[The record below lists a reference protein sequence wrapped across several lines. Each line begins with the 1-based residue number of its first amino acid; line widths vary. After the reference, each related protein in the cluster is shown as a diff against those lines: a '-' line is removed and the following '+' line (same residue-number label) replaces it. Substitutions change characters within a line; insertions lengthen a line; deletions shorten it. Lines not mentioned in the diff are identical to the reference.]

1 MDIVKE
7 IVSALDVGIRL
18 AFVYLILGLG
28 AAAVQEAV
36 AEFGHLRASNLKRAL
51 KDLLSDSELGKID
64 LAKEVLEHPLVH
76 SGERG
81 GTPSYIT
88 GPVFRLALL
97 DVIAR
102 SYGPD
107 HSKENAVEM
116 SPTDLIASLPK
127 KSKIRRI
134 FEVLNAEAQASSR
147 PFSTIIE
154 RLFSINMDA
163 ASTNYRFGT
172 LKRLFGIAVILSVL
186 ANVNTFRV
194 LEVLFAQAKV
204 PPVVKSSIVQIPVA
218 IPVQPGTVAIPV
230 QPGTESLIGWNV
242 GGQNLL
248 VKALPPGTPP
258 GVSAFLGFLADYAV
272 GWLLTS
278 VMVTVVA
285 IALFDV
291 LNKVIHIR
299 DVSRPPDG

>member
-7 IVSALDVGIRL
+7 IVGALDVGIRL

-36 AEFGHLRASNLKRAL
+36 AELWQLRARNLKKAL
-51 KDLLSDSELGKID
+51 KYLLGDPKLGKID
-64 LAKEVLEHPLVH
+64 LAKKVLEHPLVH

-81 GTPSYIT
+81 GTPSYLS
-88 GPVFRLALL
+88 GQMFRLALL

-102 SYGPD
+102 TYGPG
-107 HSKENAVEM
+107 SSQEKAAET
-116 SPTDLIASLPK
+116 SPAEVIAGLPK
-127 KSKIRRI
+127 NAKIRRI
-134 FEVLNAEAQASSR
+134 FEILNAEAQATSR
-147 PFSTIIE
+147 PFSTLIE
-154 RLFSINMDA
+154 RWFSTNMDA

-194 LEVLFAQAKV
+194 LEVLFAQAKA
-204 PPVVKSSIVQIPVA
+204 PPIVKSGVVQIPVA
-218 IPVQPGTVAIPV
+218 IPMQPV
-230 QPGTESLIGWNV
+230 TESLIGWNA

-248 VKALPPGTPP
+248 VKALPQETPP
-258 GVSAFLGFLADYAV
+258 GVSAAIGFLTDYAV

-291 LNKVIHIR
+291 LDKVIHIR
-299 DVSRPPDG
+299 DVSRPPDETT